1 MIKKKR
7 LLHYRVA
14 SFFMFAYLEYSFNRV
29 DFASSMICFQSLAKF
44 PYPDIVNPLR
54 HLIKLDRGE
63 VRCFTAIVK
72 ILAATAASTPMGAFS
87 TTKVSLGFACAF

>member
-44 PYPDIVNPLR
+44 SISGYSKSAP
-54 HLIKLDRGE
+54 
-63 VRCFTAIVK
+63 
-72 ILAATAASTPMGAFS
+72 ASNKT
-87 TTKVSLGFACAF
+87 